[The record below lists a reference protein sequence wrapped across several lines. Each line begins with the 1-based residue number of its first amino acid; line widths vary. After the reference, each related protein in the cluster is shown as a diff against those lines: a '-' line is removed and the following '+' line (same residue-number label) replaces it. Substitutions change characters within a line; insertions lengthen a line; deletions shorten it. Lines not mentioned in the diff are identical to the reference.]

1 MPITTPIKT
10 GSRGRNKYAE
20 ISEINAQ
27 IVLLEERL
35 GLDHTS
41 MTLNPTRASARLAEL
56 QAKAGVNPTSPAA
69 SITPPAVT
77 LKTPPDYAALSVKEL
92 FRLDD
97 AARLDLKLRS
107 ERNGLVAYAQGLAGE
122 SKSIVQAKIDRL
134 NRQITHN
141 GFQP

>member
-1 MPITTPIKT
+1 MATTN
-10 GSRGRNKYAE
+10 SFSAE
-20 ISEINAQ
+20 ARKRLTFSEIRKINGQ
-27 IVLLEERL
+27 IAVLENQL
-35 GLDHTS
+35 GLPYS
-41 MTLNPTRASARLAEL
+41 MTLNPTRAAARLAEL

-97 AARLDLKLRS
+97 AARLDLKFRS

-122 SKSIVQAKIDRL
+122 SKSIVQAKIDSL